1 MLVGKQTSCS
11 FRFKSLITVL
21 LFAPL
26 ASCLNQLPI
35 NQINKFGMRLEDA
48 SESPEVKPYGV
59 GVDFSANSMY
69 ESHLKVLADWIM

>member
-1 MLVGKQTSCS
+1 M
-11 FRFKSLITVL
+11 RLITVL

-26 ASCLNQLPI
+26 AFCLNQLPI
-35 NQINKFGMRLEDA
+35 NQNNEFGMRLEDA

-69 ESHLKVLADWIM
+69 ESHLEVLTDRMM